1 MPKTKFQELIYGVL
15 MTFFMVIAMELY
27 NAGLRDGGLTYSALP
42 MLCQR
47 CVLCFPSALS
57 WDFSS
62 LTVWLLKSLLKWRFR
77 ERIIPCWSLPQGPV

>member
-1 MPKTKFQELIYGVL
+1 MPKTKFQEFLRATSQAGVPQQDHLATAAGVKSCSKLQDLTYGVL

-27 NAGLRDGGLTYSALP
+27 
-42 MLCQR
+42 
-47 CVLCFPSALS
+47 
-57 WDFSS
+57 